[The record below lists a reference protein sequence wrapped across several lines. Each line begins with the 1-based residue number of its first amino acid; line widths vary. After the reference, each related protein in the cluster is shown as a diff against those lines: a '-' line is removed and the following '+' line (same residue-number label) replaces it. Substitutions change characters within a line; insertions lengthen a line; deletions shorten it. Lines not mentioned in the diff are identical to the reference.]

1 MLEDGNN
8 GALLG
13 AQLSPSR
20 LRCGD
25 DEYFYFDEAT
35 LFQDAEDAASDVE
48 VELGTGDPKLDELL
62 ELSGALDISHGGW
75 LCQVAED
82 GALEKVLAR
91 VGVAPLAEIARVI
104 GSVRGL
110 INLANASQPFQWLS
124 GGREYIVCAIGDR
137 SVGRVVLFL
146 RARMVQSTD
155 WSAIK
160 DAANRIQR
168 LIYVSLSLGRPEQGE
183 RSDERAAALPAQAL
197 VDLCPFGIV
206 VIDLDQHVQLANE
219 AARTQLAGSATI
231 GCTGDRLA
239 IFNADDAVRFQVA
252 LRAVLMAPADK
263 GLQQTIALVD
273 GNARPLLL
281 QIARLPGAGARA
293 CIMITDPA
301 AGRDINIQALAQV
314 FALTPVETRLV
325 SQLVQGRNVQEAARA
340 LHLKVETVRTY
351 LKQVFQK
358 TGTHRQVELVQLMQN
373 GALPALGAAA

>member
-1 MLEDGNN
+1 MLEDRNN

-13 AQLSPSR
+13 AQLSASR

-35 LFQDAEDAASDVE
+35 LFQEAEAASSIDFE
-48 VELGTGDPKLDELL
+48 AGPSDPKLDELL
-62 ELSGALDISHGGW
+62 DISGTLEIAHGGW

-82 GALEKVLAR
+82 GTLEKVLAR
-91 VGVAPLAEIARVI
+91 VGVAPLGEIARVI

-146 RARMVQSTD
+146 RARMVQSSD

-168 LIYVSLSLGRPEQGE
+168 LIYLSLSLGRLDGPEPNAEVG
-183 RSDERAAALPAQAL
+183 DFPAQPL
-197 VDLCPFGIV
+197 VDLCPFGILV
-206 VIDLDQHVQLANE
+206 VDLDQHIHLTNS
-219 AARTQLAGSATI
+219 AARAQFAGSATI
-231 GCTGDRLA
+231 GCAADRLA

-263 GLQQTIALVD
+263 AVQQTIALVD
-273 GNARPLLL
+273 GEARPLLL
-281 QIARLPGAGARA
+281 QIARVPGVRARA
-293 CIMITDPA
+293 CVIVTDPA
-301 AGRDINIQALAQV
+301 AGRDINIQPLAQV

-358 TGTHRQVELVQLMQN
+358 TSTHRQVELVQLMQN
-373 GALPALGAAA
+373 GALPALGRAS

>member
-35 LFQDAEDAASDVE
+35 FFHEADAFATNVVDLDD
-48 VELGTGDPKLDELL
+48 GDPKLNELL
-62 ELSGALDISHGGW
+62 ELTGALDIAHGGW
-75 LCQVAED
+75 LCHVAED
-82 GALEKVLAR
+82 GALEKVVAR
-91 VGVAPLAEIARVI
+91 VGVAPFGEIARVI

-110 INLANASQPFQWLS
+110 INLTNASQPFQWLS

-137 SVGRVVLFL
+137 SIGRVVLFL
-146 RARMVQSTD
+146 RARMVQNAD
-155 WSAIK
+155 WSTVK

-168 LIYVSLSLGRPEQGE
+168 LIYVALSMGRPMAQIAGAQEPGTF
-183 RSDERAAALPAQAL
+183 PAQAL
-197 VDLCPFGIV
+197 IDLCPFGIM
-206 VIDLDQHVQLANE
+206 VIDLDQRIHLANGAAKAQLESE
-219 AARTQLAGSATI
+219 AISCAA
-231 GCTGDRLA
+231 DRLA

-252 LRAVLMAPADK
+252 LRAVLMAPPEK
-263 GLQQTIALVD
+263 SVQQTLALVD
-273 GNARPLLL
+273 GQSRPLLL
-281 QIARLPGAGARA
+281 QIARVPGVRAHAHA
-293 CIMITDPA
+293 CIMITDPG
-301 AGRDINIQALAQV
+301 AGREINIQPLAQV

-373 GALPALGAAA
+373 GALPALSAG